1 MCLFCRRTLARRATG
16 LTFTLDESTVLVSDK
31 SGDVYS
37 FPTATEQVKIK
48 EVKDEGDTGGKT
60 QGRLLLGH
68 LSMVLD
74 VVSM

>member
-1 MCLFCRRTLARRATG
+1 M
-16 LTFTLDESTVLVSDK
+16 SDK

-37 FPTATEQVKIK
+37 FPTATEQVKVK

>member
-1 MCLFCRRTLARRATG
+1 M
-16 LTFTLDESTVLVSDK
+16 SDK

-37 FPTATEQVKIK
+37 FPTATEQVKEVK